1 MLVAVLALAGAA
13 SPAGAVVAKVG
24 ARGYGVTP
32 INSAD
37 ESRLIAANRSR
48 AAQARPFDEPPF
60 GGSELENA
68 ENGPVMHS
76 ATTHVIYWD
85 PGSQFTTTTK
95 GIVGNF
101 FTDVAGD
108 SGLATNTFAIAGQ
121 YTDSSGHA
129 AYSSTFAGAL
139 VDTHAYPTSGDCT
152 VPNEVDKGPPYT
164 RCLFDSQLQGELSS
178 FIAEHALPK
187 GPTQLYFVLLPHN
200 VATCFNETKEEEE
213 IFGKIC
219 SNNFFCAYHSWIS
232 PEAER
237 DHLRRHPVLPDGH
250 RIREGLPGRRQRE
263 TPAPQR

>member
-200 VATCFNETKEEEE
+200 VATCFNETKEERNLRQDLFEQLLLRLPQLDQP
-213 IFGKIC
+213 G
-219 SNNFFCAYHSWIS
+219 
-232 PEAER
+232 AER